1 MSKLI
6 KGKGKRLILSAKK
19 LELTKAMAWTAAFIF
34 ILFSMSFSENNQTL
48 TLDIKGI
55 SGKKGNIHVGIYRK
69 KDRFPET
76 NGTFKNKIVSAEQQE
91 IAITLPKD
99 TYAIAVFWDENK
111 NGKMDKNMF
120 GVPTEKYGF
129 SNNARGTFSAPSFE
143 EASFQL
149 QNDRKLSITIK

>member
-1 MSKLI
+1 MRKQFNFTSKKSML
-6 KGKGKRLILSAKK
+6 KK
-19 LELTKAMAWTAAFIF
+19 IRHSFCLFVGIF
-34 ILFSMSFSENNQTL
+34 ISFSFSENSETL

-55 SGKKGNIHVGIYRK
+55 SSKKGNIHVGIYRK
-69 KDRFPET
+69 KDSFPET
-76 NGTFKNKIVSAEQQE
+76 KGTYKNKIVSAEQQE
-91 IAITLPKD
+91 IVLQLPKD

-149 QNDRKLSITIK
+149 QTNRKLSITVK